1 MERQIT
7 ISKLAFDESEM
18 KARSPG
24 WRSQRKGPP
33 AESDRIA
40 DSRLPIAA
48 GGVTPDGDCR
58 VQNPLGEGP
67 ESASV

>member
-1 MERQIT
+1 MGQQIT
-7 ISKLAFDESEM
+7 ISTLAFDESEM

-40 DSRLPIAA
+40 DSGLPIDA
-48 GGVTPDGDCR
+48 C
-58 VQNPLGEGP
+58 
-67 ESASV
+67 